1 MNLVHQL
8 INLDPNLISIV
19 LLVVFFSL
27 EQFSVCYKGIHSRG
41 LHLLHNVILQV
52 LLVVMNLFFATVLV
66 QCIEWLNGHEV
77 GLMYLFE
84 MPAWLKLVLGVLSF
98 DFVTYWIHR
107 ASHKVPFLWR
117 LHRVHHSD
125 THMDSSTTFRFH
137 PLELILIYQTGNIL
151 TAAIFGSDVT
161 ALSVYYLVL
170 SAFFFVEHSALRYPQ
185 WINNTLGLVLVMP
198 DHHRVHHHRQQQY
211 TDSNFADIFIIWNRP
226 FGTYQLVPTQA
237 KDYGLDEFDAPQ
249 KQTFHYL
256 LKSPFLRVTK
266 DDLAKDCREEKFE

>member
-1 MNLVHQL
+1 MNLIHQL
-8 INLDPNLISIV
+8 VNLDPNLISIV

-27 EQFSVCYKGIHSRG
+27 EQFSAGFKGIQNRG
-41 LHLLHNVILQV
+41 RHLLHNGILQV

-66 QCIEWLNGHEV
+66 QSIEWLNGHEI

-107 ASHKVPFLWR
+107 ASHKVPLLWR

-151 TAAIFGSDVT
+151 TAALFGSDVT
-161 ALSVYYLVL
+161 ALLVYYLVL
-170 SAFFFVEHSALRYPQ
+170 SVFFFVEHSALRYPR

-198 DHHRVHHHRQQQY
+198 DHHRVHHHRQQQF
-211 TDSNFADIFIIWNRP
+211 TDSNFADIFIIWDRL

-256 LKSPFLRVTK
+256 LKSPFTRVT
-266 DDLAKDCREEKFE
+266 REDMKVDSRKEKLE